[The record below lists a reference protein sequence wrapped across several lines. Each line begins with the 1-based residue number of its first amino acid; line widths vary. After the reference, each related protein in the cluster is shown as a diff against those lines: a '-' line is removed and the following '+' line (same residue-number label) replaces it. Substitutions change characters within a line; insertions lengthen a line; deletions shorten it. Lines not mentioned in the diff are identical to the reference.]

1 MNGLV
6 QSVSGLP
13 YWLSLAIFAAVVIG
27 YTAFGGFTAV
37 VITDTIQGIIML
49 VGTFLFMFYVLKAGG
64 GIGNINAALDVNL
77 AGWDNLTATG
87 YRPGTLLSFWVLVGI
102 GTLGLPQTAVRGMG
116 FKNTKSCH
124 SAMLIGTI
132 TVGVLMIGMHMAGV
146 W

>member
-13 YWLSLAIFAAVVIG
+13 YWLLLAIFAAVVIG

-64 GIGNINAALDVNL
+64 GIGSINAALDVNL
-77 AGWDNLTATG
+77 AA
-87 YRPGTLLSFWVLVGI
+87 GI
-102 GTLGLPQTAVRGMG
+102 
-116 FKNTKSCH
+116 
-124 SAMLIGTI
+124 I
-132 TVGVLMIGMHMAGV
+132 
-146 W
+146 